1 MHMPLKTAT
10 LRPLLALSAA
20 FLLGACSLET
30 KLGELT
36 ESDDATDPSAGSG
49 GAPTTTGADTAPPIN
64 SGSETG
70 ADSGSEATGDS
81 DTDTGACTPVTVTR
95 EPVRPNVV
103 LVLDKSSSMVAE
115 PTGMWDHDADP
126 NTAPVTRWSSLHEV
140 VEAITTDFDDTINFG
155 AHLFPSDDAKADYSA
170 LACPVDEDIDIAVA
184 SMNKTAILAGIP
196 AATDTDMRGGTPT
209 AAGVTAALEH
219 LKTLDAQIP
228 RAILLVT
235 DGAANCIDDADPEVM
250 FEQYDE
256 SVHTIVG
263 DAFAVDG
270 IPTYVV
276 GVGILDLLSSDAK
289 DGNPDSI
296 NTFTRLNE
304 LATDG
309 GRPKSDPN
317 EKFFNTVNQIEL
329 AAALD
334 EIAVDALTCIITLDP
349 PLNAPDEITV
359 EVDGMQIP
367 HISDCGDQS
376 GWVYAHPDGPFDA
389 IHLCGAACGGLKIAG
404 EAEITLCM

>member
-1 MHMPLKTAT
+1 
-10 LRPLLALSAA
+10 
-20 FLLGACSLET
+20 
-30 KLGELT
+30 
-36 ESDDATDPSAGSG
+36 
-49 GAPTTTGADTAPPIN
+49 
-64 SGSETG
+64 
-70 ADSGSEATGDS
+70 
-81 DTDTGACTPVTVTR
+81 VTR
-95 EPVRPNVV
+95 APLSPNVV
-103 LVLDKSSSMVAE
+103 LVLDKSGSMVSE
-115 PTGMWDHDADP
+115 QIGMWDHDADA
-126 NTAPVTRWSSLHEV
+126 NTPPVTRWSSLHDV
-140 VEAITTDFDDTINFG
+140 VEAVATEFEGTINFG
-155 AHLFPSDDAKADYSA
+155 AHLFPNNKANASYSA
-170 LACPVDEDIDIAVA
+170 SACPVDPDIDIAVA
-184 SMNKTAILAGIP
+184 SMNKAAILAGIP
-196 AATDTDMRGGTPT
+196 AADDTSMRGGTPM

-263 DAFAVDG
+263 DAFALDG

-276 GVGILDLLSSDAK
+276 GVGIQDLVSSNAK
-289 DGNPDSI
+289 DGSPDSV

-309 GRPKSDPN
+309 GKPKTDPD

-334 EIAVDALTCIITLDP
+334 EIAVDTLTCIIPLDP

-367 HISDCGDQS
+367 HISDCAGQS
-376 GWVYAHPDGPFDA
+376 GWIYAHPDGPFDA

-404 EAEITLCM
+404 EASITLCM